1 MSYIPVHVLHPR
13 ACPTSPCMSYIPVH
27 VLHPRACPTS
37 PCMSYIPMHVLH
49 PHACPR
55 SPGQTT
61 LSTCA
66 LAPACPAPHSKTGCV
81 LACLYMY
88 MREGMGMVMSMY
100 VRIEML
106 WCTLGM
112 VMSMYV
118 RIEMLWCTH
127 EEHTAI
133 HIHTRICNMHPRT
146 CARSH
151 FALKCVCVFSR
162 QSVIETSANGCK

>member
-1 MSYIPVHVLHPR
+1 MCYIPMYVLHPR
-13 ACPTSPCMSYIPVH
+13 ACATSPCMSYIPMH
-27 VLHPRACPTS
+27 VLHPRACATS

-81 LACLYMY
+81 LACLYMC

-100 VRIEML
+100 A
-106 WCTLGM
+106 
-112 VMSMYV
+112 